1 MQVNNM
7 REAYQILGIIN
18 HYDIIM
24 KLNLVQNDYFKY
36 IIPIFSFF
44 FIAFSVVLLSNAMPL
59 NDRIEDFDLL
69 TNIDYY
75 DQL

>member
-1 MQVNNM
+1 MITLSIYNAHFQ
-7 REAYQILGIIN
+7 L
-18 HYDIIM
+18 
-24 KLNLVQNDYFKY
+24 
-36 IIPIFSFF
+36 F

-69 TNIDYY
+69 TNMDYY